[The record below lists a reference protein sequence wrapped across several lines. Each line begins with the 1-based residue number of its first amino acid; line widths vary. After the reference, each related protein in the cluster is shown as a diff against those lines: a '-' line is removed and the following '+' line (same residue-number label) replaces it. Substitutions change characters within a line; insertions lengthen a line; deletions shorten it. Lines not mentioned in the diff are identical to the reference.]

1 MKKDIAVVVANNVAW
16 GLYLNSPIMGESEEL
31 TPNEPMEL
39 AEYWLGLIPSFFN
52 HEMMDMDHDQI
63 VDAVEAA
70 YGFPASRL
78 EGGVINDLVYR
89 YKDDP
94 ELYPLAAT
102 KLAGKTAVAIYAYGI
117 TAFITGD
124 KQTIVRMD

>member
-1 MKKDIAVVVANNVAW
+1 MKKDIAVMVANNVAW
-16 GLYLNSPIMGESEEL
+16 GLYLNSPIMDGESKLTPSKAEEL
-31 TPNEPMEL
+31 T
-39 AEYWLGLIPSFFN
+39 EYYLGLIPSFFDGS
-52 HEMMDMDHDQI
+52 MMDMDHDQI
-63 VDAVEAA
+63 VDAVETA
-70 YGFPASRL
+70 YGFPSSGLNGHVTA
-78 EGGVINDLVYR
+78 DLHYQ

-94 ELYPLAAT
+94 ALYPLAAT